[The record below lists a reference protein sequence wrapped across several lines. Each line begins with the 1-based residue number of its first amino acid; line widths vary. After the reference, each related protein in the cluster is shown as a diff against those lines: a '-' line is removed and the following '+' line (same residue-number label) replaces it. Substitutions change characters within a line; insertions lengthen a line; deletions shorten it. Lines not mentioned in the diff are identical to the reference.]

1 MNGSRL
7 RNTSFLLGFL
17 SACAVCAIGIVSTA
31 SRLNLDTTA
40 FEKGD
45 ALLSVW
51 NIPIESESH
60 RLFLFRLIETS
71 KVEPLMVERIRERK
85 VYRVTFDGESQQI
98 VPVLVRD
105 TLSLSLSVPT
115 VKRFG
120 GLYLLGVVMLCGVF
134 LFATWF
140 VEKKSPFDDR
150 SLPFSLASM
159 LIAVMIATAQAR
171 FDTHF
176 FSVANALHIGFLFAY
191 TLAPAFF
198 FRWSLTFPKPRLHSS
213 TIEAMLFYGVMLCA
227 TVLSFYA
234 VVQFREAVS
243 EKAYLFF
250 QKYQTALNFCRVFFA
265 LLIIGALFN
274 LSRAYTHLQA
284 EGDLRRLRWT
294 LVGTG
299 IGALP
304 FVLFSIFPLVL
315 FDASPIPDE
324 LTVALSLLAPPMLAI
339 AVTRYRLLDVDAL
352 FVQSFTFLATLL
364 LIGAL
369 YGASVFLLSQL
380 FASAESY
387 SPYLISAFAAI
398 FVLICFEP
406 IKARVQAFANQ
417 RIFKAQ
423 FNAERAEAQL
433 SAEIQTAT
441 SEDDLAEILAHHLD
455 ALLGVSSVAMTY
467 FTRDGNRLKLH
478 AQRNFILKEPR
489 GILFSPPVSEPQLL
503 ARRAQLEDGIA
514 YCPADESRFERWR
527 IALAV
532 PIASERALLGYILLG
547 EKTSQL
553 AFNAEEIRLLQSIAS
568 QTAITLAR
576 LRLQR
581 DLALKSEEAQRLRE
595 LSELK
600 SYFVSSVSHDLRTP
614 LTSIKLFAEMLS
626 DKLDDATA
634 KKYLA
639 MIQGESERL
648 SKMVANIL
656 SFAKSEKGI
665 EAHRFETLN
674 LSTLAHEAV
683 QALAYQIELGC
694 FDVKTHFEAEPLLI
708 DGDKP
713 SLLQAIENLLTNA
726 MKYSGDSKRI
736 EVRTFKEERM
746 AVVCVKD
753 YGIGISE
760 ADQARLFEPFFR
772 SPDERSKQIGGAGLG
787 LALVKNTMNAHH
799 GKVLV
804 KSLVGEGSEFELH
817 FPLKVS

>member
-1 MNGSRL
+1 MNDSRL
-7 RNTSFLLGFL
+7 RNALFLLSFLT
-17 SACAVCAIGIVSTA
+17 ACAVCAVGIVFTGL
-31 SRLNLDTTA
+31 RLHLEPKS

-60 RLFLFRLIETS
+60 RFFLFRLIETS
-71 KVEPLMVERIRERK
+71 AVEPLVVERIRERK
-85 VYRVTFDGESQQI
+85 VYHITFDGDSQHVI
-98 VPVLVRD
+98 PILVRD

-120 GLYLLGVVMLCGVF
+120 GLYLLGVVMLCAVF
-134 LFATWF
+134 LFAAWF
-140 VEKKSPFDDR
+140 VEQKSPFDDR
-150 SLPFSLASM
+150 SLPFSLTSM

-171 FDTHF
+171 LDTHL
-176 FSVANALHIGFLFAY
+176 FSVASALHIGFLFAY

-198 FRWSLTFPKPRLHSS
+198 FRWSLTFPKSRTRSS
-213 TIEAMLFYGVMLCA
+213 HRIMFYVLILCA
-227 TVLSFYA
+227 VVLSLYA
-234 VVQFREAVS
+234 AVQFREAVV
-243 EKAYLFF
+243 EKTYLFF
-250 QKYQTALNFCRVFFA
+250 QQYQTALNLCRVFFA
-265 LLIIGALFN
+265 LLMIGALFN

-299 IGALP
+299 VGALP
-304 FVLFSIFPLVL
+304 FVLFSIFPLVM
-315 FDASPIPDE
+315 FDVAPIPDE
-324 LTVALSLLAPPMLAI
+324 LTVSLSLLAPPMIAI
-339 AVTRYRLLDVDAL
+339 AITRYRLLDIDAL
-352 FVQSFTFLATLL
+352 FSQSFMFLTTLL
-364 LIGAL
+364 LMGAL

-406 IKARVQAFANQ
+406 IKTRVQAFANQ
-417 RIFKAQ
+417 HIFKAQ
-423 FNAERAEAQL
+423 FNAQHAEAQL
-433 SAEIQTAT
+433 TAQIQKAT
-441 SEDDLAEILAHHLD
+441 SEDDLAETLAHHLYI
-455 ALLGVSSVAMTY
+455 LLGVSSVAITY
-467 FTRDGNRLKLH
+467 FTRNSNRLKLY
-478 AQRNFILKEPR
+478 AERNFILKEPR
-489 GILFSPPVSEPQLL
+489 SILFSPPDLEPQLV
-503 ARRAQLEDGIA
+503 ARREQLEEGIA
-514 YCPADESRFERWR
+514 YCPADESRFERWQ

-532 PIASERALLGYILLG
+532 PIASERATQGYILLG
-547 EKTSQL
+547 EKQSQL
-553 AFNAEEIRLLQSIAS
+553 AFNAEEIHLLQSIAS

-614 LTSIKLFAEMLS
+614 LTAIKLFAEMLS
-626 DKLDDATA
+626 AKIDDATA

-665 EAHRFETLN
+665 ETHRFETLN
-674 LSTLAHEAV
+674 LSALAHEALE
-683 QALAYQIELGC
+683 ALAYQIELGC
-694 FDVKTHFEAEPLLI
+694 FDVQTHFQAEPLWI

-713 SLLQAIENLLTNA
+713 SLLQAIENLLSNA

-736 EVRTFKEERM
+736 EVRTFREGAS
-746 AVVCVKD
+746 AVLCVKD

-772 SPDERSKQIGGAGLG
+772 SSDERAKRLGGAGLG
-787 LALVKNTMNAHH
+787 LALVKNTMNAHQ
-799 GKVLV
+799 GNVLV
-804 KSLVGEGSEFELH
+804 KSLVGEGSEFQLH
-817 FPLKVS
+817 FPLKSS

>member
-1 MNGSRL
+1 MNASRL
-7 RNTSFLLGFL
+7 RNASFLLCFLTACIVCVIGF
-17 SACAVCAIGIVSTA
+17 VSTA
-31 SRLNLDTTA
+31 SRLNLDA
-40 FEKGD
+40 KSFEKGD

-60 RLFLFRLIETS
+60 RLFLFRLIETRA
-71 KVEPLMVERIRERK
+71 VEPLVIERIRERK
-85 VYRVTFDGESQQI
+85 VYRVTFDGETQQI

-120 GLYLLGVVMLCGVF
+120 GLYQLGVVMLCAVF
-134 LFATWF
+134 LFAAWF

-150 SLPFSLASM
+150 SLPFSLAAI
-159 LIAVMIATAQAR
+159 LIAMMIATAQAR
-171 FDTHF
+171 FELHLL
-176 FSVANALHIGFLFAY
+176 SVSSALHIAFLFAY

-227 TVLSFYA
+227 VLLSLYA
-234 VVQFREAVS
+234 VAQFREAIS
-243 EKAYLFF
+243 EKAYPFF
-250 QKYQTALNFCRVFFA
+250 QKYQTALNFCRAFFA
-265 LLIIGALFN
+265 LLVVGAVFN
-274 LSRAYTHLQA
+274 LARAYLHLQA

-299 IGALP
+299 IGSLP
-304 FVLFSIFPLVL
+304 FVMFSLFPLIA
-315 FDASPIPDE
+315 FDVTLVADE
-324 LTVALSLLAPPMLAI
+324 LTLALSLLAPPMLAI
-339 AVTRYRLLDVDAL
+339 AITRYRLLDVDVL
-352 FVQSFTFLATLL
+352 FVQSFTFLSTLL
-364 LIGAL
+364 LLGVL
-369 YGASVFLLSQL
+369 YGVALFLLSQL
-380 FASAESY
+380 FSETESY
-387 SPYLISAFAAI
+387 SPYLVAAFATVL
-398 FVLICFEP
+398 VLICFEP
-406 IKARVQAFANQ
+406 MKARVQAFANAH
-417 RIFKAQ
+417 IFKAQ
-423 FNAERAEAQL
+423 FNAQRAEAQL
-433 SAEIQTAT
+433 SAEIQAAT

-455 ALLGVSSVAMTY
+455 TLLGVSSVAITY

-489 GILFSPPVSEPQLL
+489 SILFSPPDLEPQLL
-503 ARRAQLEDGIA
+503 ARREQLEEGID
-514 YCPADESRFERWR
+514 YCPANDSRFERWR

-532 PIASERALLGYILLG
+532 PIASERAILGYILLG
-547 EKTSQL
+547 EKHSQL
-553 AFNAEEIRLLQSIAS
+553 VFNAEEIRLLQSIAS
-568 QTAITLAR
+568 TTATTLAR

-581 DLALKSEEAQRLRE
+581 DLALKSAEAQRLRE

-626 DKLDDATA
+626 AQIDDATA
-634 KKYLA
+634 KKYLT

-665 EAHRFETLN
+665 ETHRFETLN
-674 LSTLAHEAV
+674 LSTLAAEAV
-683 QALAYQIELGC
+683 HALAYQIELGC
-694 FDVKTHFEAEPLLI
+694 FDVKPNFESELWI

-713 SLLQAIENLLTNA
+713 SLLQAIENLLSNA
-726 MKYSGDSKRI
+726 IKYSGDSKQI
-736 EVRTFKEERM
+736 EVRTFRDGKN
-746 AVVCVKD
+746 AILCVKD

-787 LALVKNTMNAHH
+787 LALVKNTMNTHR

-804 KSLVGEGSEFELH
+804 KSRVGEGSEFELH

>member
-1 MNGSRL
+1 MSASRL
-7 RNTSFLLGFL
+7 RNTLFLLGFL
-17 SACAVCAIGIVSTA
+17 SACAVCAIGIISTA
-31 SRLNLDTTA
+31 SRLNLDTAA

-120 GLYLLGVVMLCGVF
+120 GLYLLGVVVVCAVF

-140 VEKKSPFDDR
+140 VEEKSPFDDR

-176 FSVANALHIGFLFAY
+176 FSVANTLHIGFLFAY

-198 FRWSLTFPKPRLHSS
+198 FRWSLNFPKAHTRSS
-213 TIEAMLFYGVMLCA
+213 HRIIFYALLLCA
-227 TVLSFYA
+227 VVLSLYAAIQFHEA
-234 VVQFREAVS
+234 VV
-243 EKAYLFF
+243 EKTYSFF
-250 QKYQTALNFCRVFFA
+250 QKYQTALNLCRVFFA
-265 LLIIGALFN
+265 LLVAGALFN
-274 LSRAYTHLQA
+274 LSRAYIHLQA

-299 IGALP
+299 VGGLP
-304 FVLFSIFPLVL
+304 FVMLSLFPLVV
-315 FDASPIPDE
+315 FDVTLVPDE
-324 LTVALSLLAPPMLAI
+324 LTVALSLLSPAMLAI
-339 AVTRYRLLDVDAL
+339 AITRYRLLDVDML
-352 FVQSFTFLATLL
+352 FVQSFTFLSTLL
-364 LIGAL
+364 LLSML
-369 YGASVFLLSQL
+369 YGVALFLLSKL
-380 FASAESY
+380 FAETESY
-387 SPYLISAFAAI
+387 SPYLVAAFATVL
-398 FVLICFEP
+398 VLICFEP

-417 RIFKAQ
+417 HIFKAQ
-423 FNAERAEAQL
+423 FNAERAETQL
-433 SAEIQTAT
+433 TAAIQKAT
-441 SEDDLAEILAHHLD
+441 SEDDLAETLAHHLY
-455 ALLGVSSVAMTY
+455 ALLGVSSVAVTY

-489 GILFSPPVSEPQLL
+489 SILFSAPLSEPQLL
-503 ARRAQLEDGIA
+503 ARHEQLEDGIA
-514 YCPADESRFERWR
+514 YCPANDSRFERWQ

-532 PIASERALLGYILLG
+532 PIVSERAILGYILLG
-547 EKTSQL
+547 EKHSQL
-553 AFNAEEIRLLQSIAS
+553 VFNAEEIRLLKSIAS
-568 QTAITLAR
+568 TTATTLAR

-665 EAHRFETLN
+665 ETHHFETLN
-674 LSTLAHEAV
+674 LSALAAEAV

-694 FDVKTHFEAEPLLI
+694 FEVKTNFEPTLLI
-708 DGDKP
+708 EGDKP
-713 SLLQAIENLLTNA
+713 LLLQAIENLLSNA
-726 MKYSGDSKRI
+726 MKYSGNSKQI
-736 EVRTFKEERM
+736 DVRTFRSERD
-746 AVVCVKD
+746 AVLCVKD

-787 LALVKNTMNAHH
+787 LALVKNTMNTHR

-817 FPLKVS
+817 FPLKSS

>member
-1 MNGSRL
+1 MSASRL
-7 RNTSFLLGFL
+7 RNTLFLLGFL
-17 SACAVCAIGIVSTA
+17 SACAVCAIGIISTA
-31 SRLNLDTTA
+31 SRLNLDTAA

-120 GLYLLGVVMLCGVF
+120 GLYLLGVVVVCAVF

-140 VEKKSPFDDR
+140 VEEKSPFDDR

-176 FSVANALHIGFLFAY
+176 FSVANTLHIGFLFAY

-198 FRWSLTFPKPRLHSS
+198 FRWSLNFPKAHTRSS
-213 TIEAMLFYGVMLCA
+213 HRIIFYALLLCA
-227 TVLSFYA
+227 VVLSLYAAIQFHEA
-234 VVQFREAVS
+234 VV
-243 EKAYLFF
+243 EKTYSFF
-250 QKYQTALNFCRVFFA
+250 QKYQTALNLCRVFFA
-265 LLIIGALFN
+265 LLMIGALFN
-274 LSRAYTHLQA
+274 LSRAYIHLQA

-299 IGALP
+299 VGGLP
-304 FVLFSIFPLVL
+304 FVMLSLFPLVV
-315 FDASPIPDE
+315 FDVTLVPDE
-324 LTVALSLLAPPMLAI
+324 LTVALSLLSPAMLAI
-339 AVTRYRLLDVDAL
+339 AITRYRLLDVDML
-352 FVQSFTFLATLL
+352 FVQSFTFLSTLL
-364 LIGAL
+364 LLSML
-369 YGASVFLLSQL
+369 YGVALFLLSKL
-380 FASAESY
+380 FAETESY
-387 SPYLISAFAAI
+387 SPYLVAAFATVL
-398 FVLICFEP
+398 VLICFEP

-417 RIFKAQ
+417 HIFKAQ
-423 FNAERAEAQL
+423 FNAERAETQL
-433 SAEIQTAT
+433 TAAIQKAT
-441 SEDDLAEILAHHLD
+441 SEDDLAETLAHHLY
-455 ALLGVSSVAMTY
+455 ALLGVSSVAVTY

-489 GILFSPPVSEPQLL
+489 SILFSAPLSEPQLL
-503 ARRAQLEDGIA
+503 ARHEQLEDGIA
-514 YCPADESRFERWR
+514 YCPANDSRFERWQ

-532 PIASERALLGYILLG
+532 PIVSERAILGYILLG
-547 EKTSQL
+547 EKHSQL
-553 AFNAEEIRLLQSIAS
+553 VFNAEEIRLLKSIAS
-568 QTAITLAR
+568 TTATTLAR

-665 EAHRFETLN
+665 ETHHFETLN
-674 LSTLAHEAV
+674 LSALAAEAV

-694 FDVKTHFEAEPLLI
+694 FEVKTNFEPTLLI
-708 DGDKP
+708 EGDKP
-713 SLLQAIENLLTNA
+713 LLLQAIENLLSNA
-726 MKYSGDSKRI
+726 MKYSGNSKQI
-736 EVRTFKEERM
+736 DVRTFRSERD
-746 AVVCVKD
+746 AVLCVKD

-787 LALVKNTMNAHH
+787 LALVKNTMNTHR

-817 FPLKVS
+817 FPLKSS

>member
-1 MNGSRL
+1 L
-7 RNTSFLLGFL
+7 RNTLFLLGFL
-17 SACAVCAIGIVSTA
+17 SACAVCAIGIISTA
-31 SRLNLDTTA
+31 SRLNLDTAA

-120 GLYLLGVVMLCGVF
+120 GLYLLGVVVVCAVF
-134 LFATWF
+134 LFAAWF
-140 VEKKSPFDDR
+140 VEEKSPFDDR

-176 FSVANALHIGFLFAY
+176 FSVANTLHIGFLFAY

-198 FRWSLTFPKPRLHSS
+198 FRWSLNFPKAHTRSS
-213 TIEAMLFYGVMLCA
+213 HRIIFYALLLCA
-227 TVLSFYA
+227 VVLSLYA
-234 VVQFREAVS
+234 VVQFREAVV
-243 EKAYLFF
+243 EKTYSFF
-250 QKYQTALNFCRVFFA
+250 QKYQTALNLCRVFFA
-265 LLIIGALFN
+265 LLMIGALFN
-274 LSRAYTHLQA
+274 LSRAYIHLQA

-299 IGALP
+299 VGGLP
-304 FVLFSIFPLVL
+304 FVMLSLFPLVV
-315 FDASPIPDE
+315 FDVTLVPDE
-324 LTVALSLLAPPMLAI
+324 LTVALSLLSPAMLAI
-339 AVTRYRLLDVDAL
+339 AITRYRLLDVDML
-352 FVQSFTFLATLL
+352 FVQSFTFLSTLL
-364 LIGAL
+364 LLSML
-369 YGASVFLLSQL
+369 YGVALFLLSKL
-380 FASAESY
+380 FAETESY
-387 SPYLISAFAAI
+387 SPYLVAAFATVL
-398 FVLICFEP
+398 VLICFEP

-417 RIFKAQ
+417 HIFKAQ
-423 FNAERAEAQL
+423 FNAERAETQL
-433 SAEIQTAT
+433 TAAIQKAT
-441 SEDDLAEILAHHLD
+441 SEDDLAETLAHHLY
-455 ALLGVSSVAMTY
+455 ALLGVSSVAVTY

-489 GILFSPPVSEPQLL
+489 SILFSASLSEPQLL
-503 ARRAQLEDGIA
+503 ARHEQLEDGIA
-514 YCPADESRFERWR
+514 YCPANDSRFERWQ

-532 PIASERALLGYILLG
+532 PIVSERAILGYILLG
-547 EKTSQL
+547 EKHSQL
-553 AFNAEEIRLLQSIAS
+553 VFNAEEIRLLKSIAS
-568 QTAITLAR
+568 TTATTLAR

-665 EAHRFETLN
+665 ETHHFETLN
-674 LSTLAHEAV
+674 LSALAAEAV

-694 FDVKTHFEAEPLLI
+694 FEVKTNFEPTLLI
-708 DGDKP
+708 EGDKP
-713 SLLQAIENLLTNA
+713 LLLQAIENLLSNA
-726 MKYSGDSKRI
+726 MKYSGNSKQI
-736 EVRTFKEERM
+736 DVRTFRSERD
-746 AVVCVKD
+746 AVLCVKD

-787 LALVKNTMNAHH
+787 LALVKNTMNTHR

-817 FPLKVS
+817 FPLKSS

>member
-1 MNGSRL
+1 MSASRL
-7 RNTSFLLGFL
+7 RNTLFLLGFL
-17 SACAVCAIGIVSTA
+17 SACAVCAIGIISTA
-31 SRLNLDTTA
+31 SRLNLDTAA

-60 RLFLFRLIETS
+60 RLFLFRLIETN

-85 VYRVTFDGESQQI
+85 VYRVTFDGESQQVI
-98 VPVLVRD
+98 PVVVRD

-120 GLYLLGVVMLCGVF
+120 GLYLFGVVMMCAVF

-140 VEKKSPFDDR
+140 VEEKSPFDDR

-176 FSVANALHIGFLFAY
+176 FSVANTLHIGFLFAY

-198 FRWSLTFPKPRLHSS
+198 FRWSLNFPKAHTRSS
-213 TIEAMLFYGVMLCA
+213 HRIIFYALLLCA
-227 TVLSFYA
+227 VVLSLYAAIQFHEA
-234 VVQFREAVS
+234 VV
-243 EKAYLFF
+243 EKTYSFF
-250 QKYQTALNFCRVFFA
+250 QKYQTALNLCRVFFA
-265 LLIIGALFN
+265 LLVAGALFN
-274 LSRAYTHLQA
+274 LSRAYIHLQA

-299 IGALP
+299 VGGLP
-304 FVLFSIFPLVL
+304 FVMLSLFPLVV
-315 FDASPIPDE
+315 FDVTLVPDE
-324 LTVALSLLAPPMLAI
+324 LTVALSLLSPAMLAI
-339 AVTRYRLLDVDAL
+339 AITRYRLLDVDML
-352 FVQSFTFLATLL
+352 FVQSFTFLSTLL
-364 LIGAL
+364 LLSML
-369 YGASVFLLSQL
+369 YGVALFLLSKL
-380 FASAESY
+380 FAETESY
-387 SPYLISAFAAI
+387 SPYLVAAFATVL
-398 FVLICFEP
+398 VLICFEP

-417 RIFKAQ
+417 HIFKAQ
-423 FNAERAEAQL
+423 FNAERAETQL
-433 SAEIQTAT
+433 TAAIQKAT
-441 SEDDLAEILAHHLD
+441 SEDDLAETLAHHLY
-455 ALLGVSSVAMTY
+455 ALLGVSSVAVTY

-489 GILFSPPVSEPQLL
+489 SILFSASLSEPQLL
-503 ARRAQLEDGIA
+503 ARQEQLEDGIA
-514 YCPADESRFERWR
+514 YCPANDSRFERWQ

-532 PIASERALLGYILLG
+532 PIVSERAILGYILLG
-547 EKTSQL
+547 EKHSQL

-568 QTAITLAR
+568 KTATILAR

-665 EAHRFETLN
+665 ETHHFETLN
-674 LSTLAHEAV
+674 LSALAAEAV

-694 FDVKTHFEAEPLLI
+694 FEVKTNFEPTLLI
-708 DGDKP
+708 EGDKP
-713 SLLQAIENLLTNA
+713 LLLQAIENLLSNA
-726 MKYSGDSKRI
+726 MKYSGNSKQI
-736 EVRTFKEERM
+736 DVRTFRSERD
-746 AVVCVKD
+746 AVLCVKD

-787 LALVKNTMNAHH
+787 LALVKNTMNTHR

-817 FPLKVS
+817 FPLKSS

>member
-1 MNGSRL
+1 MSASRL
-7 RNTSFLLGFL
+7 RNASFLLPFL
-17 SACAVCAIGIVSTA
+17 TACAVCVIGMVSTG
-31 SRLNLDTTA
+31 SRLNLEPKS

-85 VYRVTFDGESQQI
+85 VYRVTFDGDSQQI

-120 GLYLLGVVMLCGVF
+120 GLYLLGVVMLCAVF
-134 LFATWF
+134 LFAASF
-140 VEKKSPFDDR
+140 VEQKSPSDDR

-171 FDTHF
+171 FDSHF
-176 FSVANALHIGFLFAY
+176 TSVAGALHVAFILAY
-191 TLAPAFF
+191 TLAPTFF
-198 FRWSLTFPKPRLHSS
+198 FRWSLNFPKAYTRSS
-213 TIEAMLFYGVMLCA
+213 HRIIFYSLMLCA
-227 TVLSFYA
+227 VVLSFYA
-234 VVQFREAVS
+234 AVQFREAVV
-243 EKAYLFF
+243 EKTYPFF
-250 QKYQTALNFCRVFFA
+250 QKYQVALNFCRAFFA
-265 LLIIGALFN
+265 LLMIGALFN
-274 LSRAYTHLQA
+274 LSRAYTHSQA

-299 IGALP
+299 VGALP
-304 FVLFSIFPLVL
+304 FVLFSILPLVV
-315 FDASPIPDE
+315 FDASLIPDE

-339 AVTRYRLLDVDAL
+339 AITRYRLLDVDAL
-352 FVQSFTFLATLL
+352 FSQSFTFLATLL
-364 LIGAL
+364 LMGAF

-380 FASAESY
+380 FASAEAY
-387 SPYLISAFAAI
+387 SPYLISAFAAM

-406 IKARVQAFANQ
+406 IKARVQAFANAH
-417 RIFKAQ
+417 IFKAQ
-423 FNAERAEAQL
+423 FNAERAETQL
-433 SAEIQTAT
+433 TAEIQTAT

-455 ALLGVSSVAMTY
+455 ALLGASSVAIT
-467 FTRDGNRLKLH
+467 FVTRDGHRLKLH

-503 ARRAQLEDGIA
+503 ARREQLEDGIA
-514 YCPADESRFERWR
+514 YCPANESRFERWQ

-532 PIASERALLGYILLG
+532 PIASERAILGYILLG
-547 EKTSQL
+547 EKQTQL

-568 QTAITLAR
+568 QTAIILAR
-576 LRLQR
+576 VRLQR

-626 DKLDDATA
+626 AQIDDATA
-634 KKYLA
+634 KKYLT

-674 LSTLAHEAV
+674 LSTLAAEAV
-683 QALAYQIELGC
+683 HALAYQVELGG
-694 FDVKTHFEAEPLLI
+694 FEVQTIFEPNLLI
-708 DGDKP
+708 DGDK
-713 SLLQAIENLLTNA
+713 SLLLQAIENLLSNA
-726 MKYSGDSKRI
+726 MKYSGNSKQI
-736 EVRTFKEERM
+736 DVRTFRDGRD
-746 AVVCVKD
+746 AVLCVKD

-772 SPDERSKQIGGAGLG
+772 SPDEHSKQIGGAGLG
-787 LALVKNTMNAHH
+787 LALVKNTMNTHR

-804 KSLVGEGSEFELH
+804 KSRVGEGSEFELH
-817 FPLKVS
+817 FPLKSP

>member
-1 MNGSRL
+1 MSASRL
-7 RNTSFLLGFL
+7 RNTLFLLGFL
-17 SACAVCAIGIVSTA
+17 SACAVCAIGIISTA
-31 SRLNLDTTA
+31 SRLNLDTAA

-120 GLYLLGVVMLCGVF
+120 GLYLFGVVMMCAVF
-134 LFATWF
+134 LFAAWF
-140 VEKKSPFDDR
+140 VEQKSPFNDR
-150 SLPFSLASM
+150 SLPFSLAAM
-159 LIAVMIATAQAR
+159 VVAVMIATAQAR

-176 FSVANALHIGFLFAY
+176 FSVANTLHIGFLFAY

-198 FRWSLTFPKPRLHSS
+198 FRWSLNFPKAHTRSS
-213 TIEAMLFYGVMLCA
+213 HRIIFYALLLCA
-227 TVLSFYA
+227 VVLSLYAAIQFHEA
-234 VVQFREAVS
+234 VV
-243 EKAYLFF
+243 EKTYSFF
-250 QKYQTALNFCRVFFA
+250 QKYQTALNLCRVFFA
-265 LLIIGALFN
+265 LLVAGALFN
-274 LSRAYTHLQA
+274 LSRAYIHLQA

-299 IGALP
+299 IGGLP
-304 FVLFSIFPLVL
+304 FVMLSLFPLVV
-315 FDASPIPDE
+315 FDVTLVPDE
-324 LTVALSLLAPPMLAI
+324 LTVALSLLSPAMLAI
-339 AVTRYRLLDVDAL
+339 AITRYRLLDVDML
-352 FVQSFTFLATLL
+352 FVQSFTFLSTLL
-364 LIGAL
+364 LLSML
-369 YGASVFLLSQL
+369 YGVALFLLSKL
-380 FASAESY
+380 FAETESY
-387 SPYLISAFAAI
+387 SPYLVAAFATVL
-398 FVLICFEP
+398 VLICFEP

-417 RIFKAQ
+417 HIFKAQ
-423 FNAERAEAQL
+423 FNAERAETQL
-433 SAEIQTAT
+433 TAAIQKAT
-441 SEDDLAEILAHHLD
+441 SEDDLAETLAHHLY
-455 ALLGVSSVAMTY
+455 ALLGVSSVAVTY

-489 GILFSPPVSEPQLL
+489 SILFSAPLSEPQLL
-503 ARRAQLEDGIA
+503 ARHEQLEDGIA
-514 YCPADESRFERWR
+514 YCPANDSRFERWQ

-532 PIASERALLGYILLG
+532 PIVSERAILGYILLG
-547 EKTSQL
+547 EKHSQL
-553 AFNAEEIRLLQSIAS
+553 VFNAEEIRLLKSIAS
-568 QTAITLAR
+568 TTATTLAR

-665 EAHRFETLN
+665 ETHHFETLN
-674 LSTLAHEAV
+674 LSALAAEAV

-694 FDVKTHFEAEPLLI
+694 FEVKTNFEPTLLI
-708 DGDKP
+708 EGDKP
-713 SLLQAIENLLTNA
+713 LLLQAIENLLSNA
-726 MKYSGDSKRI
+726 MKYSGNSKQI
-736 EVRTFKEERM
+736 DVRTFRSERD
-746 AVVCVKD
+746 AVLCVKD

-772 SPDERSKQIGGAGLG
+772 SPNERSKQIGGAGLG
-787 LALVKNTMNAHH
+787 LALVKNTMNTHR

-817 FPLKVS
+817 FPLKSS

>member
-1 MNGSRL
+1 MSASRL
-7 RNTSFLLGFL
+7 RNTLFLLGFL
-17 SACAVCAIGIVSTA
+17 SACAVCAIGIISTA
-31 SRLNLDTTA
+31 SRLNLDTAA

-120 GLYLLGVVMLCGVF
+120 GLYLLGVVVVCAVF

-140 VEKKSPFDDR
+140 VEEKSPFNDR
-150 SLPFSLASM
+150 SLPFSLAAM
-159 LIAVMIATAQAR
+159 VVAVMIATAQAR

-176 FSVANALHIGFLFAY
+176 FSVANTLHIGFLFAY

-198 FRWSLTFPKPRLHSS
+198 FRWSLNFPKAHTRSS
-213 TIEAMLFYGVMLCA
+213 HRIIFYALLLCA
-227 TVLSFYA
+227 VVLSLYAAIQFHEA
-234 VVQFREAVS
+234 VV
-243 EKAYLFF
+243 EKTYSFF

-265 LLIIGALFN
+265 LLVAGALFN
-274 LSRAYTHLQA
+274 LSRAYIHLQA

-299 IGALP
+299 VGGLP
-304 FVLFSIFPLVL
+304 FVMLSLFPLVV
-315 FDASPIPDE
+315 FDVTLVPDE
-324 LTVALSLLAPPMLAI
+324 LTVALSLLSPAMLAI
-339 AVTRYRLLDVDAL
+339 AITRYRLLDVDML
-352 FVQSFTFLATLL
+352 FVQSFTFLSTLL
-364 LIGAL
+364 LLSML
-369 YGASVFLLSQL
+369 YGVALFLLSKL
-380 FASAESY
+380 FAETESY
-387 SPYLISAFAAI
+387 SPYLVAAFATVL
-398 FVLICFEP
+398 VLICFEP

-417 RIFKAQ
+417 HIFKAQ
-423 FNAERAEAQL
+423 FNAERAETQL
-433 SAEIQTAT
+433 TAAIQKAT
-441 SEDDLAEILAHHLD
+441 SEDDLAETLAHHLY
-455 ALLGVSSVAMTY
+455 ALLGVSSVAVTY

-489 GILFSPPVSEPQLL
+489 SILFSAPLSEPQLL
-503 ARRAQLEDGIA
+503 ARHEQLEDGIA
-514 YCPADESRFERWR
+514 YCPANDSRFERWQ

-532 PIASERALLGYILLG
+532 PIVSERAILGYILLG
-547 EKTSQL
+547 EKHSQL
-553 AFNAEEIRLLQSIAS
+553 VFNAEEIRLLKSIAS
-568 QTAITLAR
+568 TTATTLAR

-665 EAHRFETLN
+665 ETHHFETLN
-674 LSTLAHEAV
+674 LSALAAEAV

-694 FDVKTHFEAEPLLI
+694 FEVKTNFEPTLLI
-708 DGDKP
+708 EGDKP
-713 SLLQAIENLLTNA
+713 LLLQAIENLLSNA
-726 MKYSGDSKRI
+726 MKYSGNSKQI
-736 EVRTFKEERM
+736 DVRTFRSERD
-746 AVVCVKD
+746 AVLCVKD

-787 LALVKNTMNAHH
+787 LALVKNTMNTHR

-817 FPLKVS
+817 FPLKSS

>member
-1 MNGSRL
+1 MSASRL
-7 RNTSFLLGFL
+7 RNTLFLLGFL
-17 SACAVCAIGIVSTA
+17 SACAVCAIGIISTA
-31 SRLNLDTTA
+31 SRLNLDTAA

-120 GLYLLGVVMLCGVF
+120 GLYLLGVVVVCAVF

-140 VEKKSPFDDR
+140 VEEKSPFNDR
-150 SLPFSLASM
+150 SLPFSLAAM
-159 LIAVMIATAQAR
+159 VVAVMIATAQAR

-176 FSVANALHIGFLFAY
+176 FSVANTLHIGFLFAY

-198 FRWSLTFPKPRLHSS
+198 FRWSLNFPKAHTRSS
-213 TIEAMLFYGVMLCA
+213 HRIIFYALLLCA
-227 TVLSFYA
+227 VVLSLYAAIQFHEA
-234 VVQFREAVS
+234 VV
-243 EKAYLFF
+243 EKTYSFF
-250 QKYQTALNFCRVFFA
+250 QKYQTALNLCRVFFA
-265 LLIIGALFN
+265 LLVAGALFN
-274 LSRAYTHLQA
+274 LSRAYIHLQA

-299 IGALP
+299 VGGLP
-304 FVLFSIFPLVL
+304 FVMLSLFPLVV
-315 FDASPIPDE
+315 FDVTLVPDE
-324 LTVALSLLAPPMLAI
+324 LTVALSLLSPAMLAI
-339 AVTRYRLLDVDAL
+339 AITRYRLLDVDML
-352 FVQSFTFLATLL
+352 FVQSFTFLSTLL
-364 LIGAL
+364 LLSML
-369 YGASVFLLSQL
+369 YGVALFLLSKL
-380 FASAESY
+380 FAETESY
-387 SPYLISAFAAI
+387 SPYLVAAFATVL
-398 FVLICFEP
+398 VLICFEP

-417 RIFKAQ
+417 HIFKAQ
-423 FNAERAEAQL
+423 FNAERAETQL
-433 SAEIQTAT
+433 TAAIQKAT
-441 SEDDLAEILAHHLD
+441 SEDDLAETLAHHLY
-455 ALLGVSSVAMTY
+455 ALLGVSSVAVTY

-489 GILFSPPVSEPQLL
+489 SILFSAPLSEPQLL
-503 ARRAQLEDGIA
+503 ARHEQLEDGIA
-514 YCPADESRFERWR
+514 YCPANDSRFERWQ

-532 PIASERALLGYILLG
+532 PIVSERAILGYILLG
-547 EKTSQL
+547 EKHSQL
-553 AFNAEEIRLLQSIAS
+553 VFNAEEIRLLKSIAS
-568 QTAITLAR
+568 TTATTLAR

-665 EAHRFETLN
+665 ETHHFETLN
-674 LSTLAHEAV
+674 LSALAAEAV

-694 FDVKTHFEAEPLLI
+694 FEVKTNFEPTLLI
-708 DGDKP
+708 EGDKP
-713 SLLQAIENLLTNA
+713 LLLQAIENLLSNA
-726 MKYSGDSKRI
+726 MKYSGNSKQI
-736 EVRTFKEERM
+736 DVRTFRSERD
-746 AVVCVKD
+746 AVLCVKD

-772 SPDERSKQIGGAGLG
+772 SPNERSKQIGGAGLG
-787 LALVKNTMNAHH
+787 LALVKNTMNTHR

-817 FPLKVS
+817 FPLKSS

>member
-1 MNGSRL
+1 MNGSPL
-7 RNTSFLLGFL
+7 RNASFLLGFL
-17 SACAVCAIGIVSTA
+17 LACAVCAVGIVSTA
-31 SRLNLDTTA
+31 SRLNLDA
-40 FEKGD
+40 KSFEKGD

-51 NIPIESESH
+51 NIPTESESH

-85 VYRVTFDGESQQI
+85 VYRVTFDGESQQVI
-98 VPVLVRD
+98 PVVVRD

-120 GLYLLGVVMLCGVF
+120 GLYLFGVVMMCAVF

-140 VEKKSPFDDR
+140 VEEKSPFDDR

-176 FSVANALHIGFLFAY
+176 FSVFNALHIAFLFAY
-191 TLAPAFF
+191 TFAPAFF
-198 FRWSLTFPKPRLHSS
+198 FRWSLTFPKAHTRSS
-213 TIEAMLFYGVMLCA
+213 HHIIFYALLLCA
-227 TVLSFYA
+227 VVLSLYAAIQFHEA
-234 VVQFREAVS
+234 VV
-243 EKAYLFF
+243 EKTYSFF
-250 QKYQTALNFCRVFFA
+250 QKYQTALNLCRVFFA
-265 LLIIGALFN
+265 LWMIGALFN
-274 LSRAYTHLQA
+274 LSRAYIHLQA

-299 IGALP
+299 VGALP
-304 FVLFSIFPLVL
+304 FVLFSLFPLVL
-315 FDASPIPDE
+315 FDVTLVPDE
-324 LTVALSLLAPPMLAI
+324 LALALSLLSPAMLAI
-339 AVTRYRLLDVDAL
+339 AITRYRLLDVDML
-352 FVQSFTFLATLL
+352 FVQSFTFLSTLL
-364 LIGAL
+364 LLSML
-369 YGASVFLLSQL
+369 YGVALFLLSKL
-380 FASAESY
+380 FAETESY
-387 SPYLISAFAAI
+387 SPYLVAAFATVL
-398 FVLICFEP
+398 VLICFEP

-417 RIFKAQ
+417 HIFKAQ
-423 FNAERAEAQL
+423 FNAERAETQL
-433 SAEIQTAT
+433 TAAIQKAT
-441 SEDDLAEILAHHLD
+441 SEDDLAETLAHHLY
-455 ALLGVSSVAMTY
+455 ALLGVSSVAVTY

-489 GILFSPPVSEPQLL
+489 SILFSAPLSEPQLL
-503 ARRAQLEDGIA
+503 ARHEQLEDGIA
-514 YCPADESRFERWR
+514 YCPANDSRFERWQ

-532 PIASERALLGYILLG
+532 PIVSERAILGYILLG
-547 EKTSQL
+547 EKHSQL
-553 AFNAEEIRLLQSIAS
+553 VFNAEEIRLLKSIAS
-568 QTAITLAR
+568 TTATTLAR

-665 EAHRFETLN
+665 ETHHFETLN
-674 LSTLAHEAV
+674 LSALAHEAL

-694 FDVKTHFEAEPLLI
+694 FEVKTNFEPTLLI
-708 DGDKP
+708 EGDKP
-713 SLLQAIENLLTNA
+713 LLLQAIENLLSNA
-726 MKYSGDSKRI
+726 MKYSGNSKQI
-736 EVRTFKEERM
+736 DVRTFRSERD
-746 AVVCVKD
+746 AVLCVKD

-787 LALVKNTMNAHH
+787 LALVKNTMNTHR

-817 FPLKVS
+817 FPLKSS

>member
-1 MNGSRL
+1 M
-7 RNTSFLLGFL
+7 
-17 SACAVCAIGIVSTA
+17 CA
-31 SRLNLDTTA
+31 
-40 FEKGD
+40 
-45 ALLSVW
+45 
-51 NIPIESESH
+51 
-60 RLFLFRLIETS
+60 
-71 KVEPLMVERIRERK
+71 
-85 VYRVTFDGESQQI
+85 
-98 VPVLVRD
+98 
-105 TLSLSLSVPT
+105 
-115 VKRFG
+115 
-120 GLYLLGVVMLCGVF
+120 VF
-134 LFATWF
+134 LFAAWF

-150 SLPFSLASM
+150 SLPFSLAAM
-159 LIAVMIATAQAR
+159 LIAVMLATAQAR
-171 FDTHF
+171 FEPHLL
-176 FSVANALHIGFLFAY
+176 SVSSALHIAFLFAY

-198 FRWSLTFPKPRLHSS
+198 FRWSLTFPKSNTRSS
-213 TIEAMLFYGVMLCA
+213 YHIIFYALILCA
-227 TVLSFYA
+227 VVLSLYAAIQFHEA
-234 VVQFREAVS
+234 VV
-243 EKAYLFF
+243 EKTYSFF
-250 QKYQTALNFCRVFFA
+250 QKYQTALNLCRVFFA
-265 LLIIGALFN
+265 LLMIGALFN
-274 LSRAYTHLQA
+274 LSRAYIHLQA

-299 IGALP
+299 VGALP
-304 FVLFSIFPLVL
+304 FVLFSLFPLVL
-315 FDASPIPDE
+315 FDVTLVPDE
-324 LTVALSLLAPPMLAI
+324 IALALALLSPVMLAI
-339 AVTRYRLLDVDAL
+339 AITRYRLLDVDAL

-364 LIGAL
+364 LLGVL
-369 YGASVFLLSQL
+369 YGAALFLLSQL

-387 SPYLISAFAAI
+387 SPYLISAFVAI

-406 IKARVQAFANQ
+406 IKARVQAFANTH
-417 RIFKAQ
+417 IFKAQ

-433 SAEIQTAT
+433 SAEIQAST
-441 SEDDLAEILAHHLD
+441 SEDELADMLAHHLD
-455 ALLGVSSVAMTY
+455 ALLGVSSVAITF

-489 GILFSPPVSEPQLL
+489 SILFSPPLSEPQLV
-503 ARRAQLEDGIA
+503 ARREQLEDGID
-514 YCPADESRFERWR
+514 YYPDNDSRFERWQ

-532 PIASERALLGYILLG
+532 PIVSERAILGYILLG
-547 EKTSQL
+547 EKHSQL

-568 QTAITLAR
+568 KTATTLAR

-626 DKLDDATA
+626 AKINDATA

-674 LSTLAHEAV
+674 LSTLAAEAV
-683 QALAYQIELGC
+683 QALAYQVELGC
-694 FDVKTHFEAEPLLI
+694 FEVKTNFEPTLLI
-708 DGDKP
+708 EGDKP
-713 SLLQAIENLLTNA
+713 LLLQAIENLLSNA
-726 MKYSGDSKRI
+726 MKYSGNSKQI
-736 EVRTFKEERM
+736 DVRTFRSERD
-746 AVVCVKD
+746 VVLCVKD

-787 LALVKNTMNAHH
+787 LALVKNTMNTHR

-804 KSLVGEGSEFELH
+804 KSRVGEGSEFELH
-817 FPLKVS
+817 FPLKSP

>member
-1 MNGSRL
+1 MSASRL
-7 RNTSFLLGFL
+7 RNTLFLLGFL
-17 SACAVCAIGIVSTA
+17 SACAVCAIGIISTA
-31 SRLNLDTTA
+31 SRLNLDTAA

-120 GLYLLGVVMLCGVF
+120 GLYLFGVVVVCAVF
-134 LFATWF
+134 LFAAWF
-140 VEKKSPFDDR
+140 VEEKSPFDDR

-176 FSVANALHIGFLFAY
+176 FSVANTLHIGFLFAY

-198 FRWSLTFPKPRLHSS
+198 FRWSLNFPKAHTRSS
-213 TIEAMLFYGVMLCA
+213 HRIIFYALLLCA
-227 TVLSFYA
+227 VVLSLYAAIQFHEA
-234 VVQFREAVS
+234 VV
-243 EKAYLFF
+243 EKTYSFF
-250 QKYQTALNFCRVFFA
+250 QKYQTALNLCRVFFA
-265 LLIIGALFN
+265 LLVAGALFN
-274 LSRAYTHLQA
+274 LSRAYIHLQA

-299 IGALP
+299 VGGLP
-304 FVLFSIFPLVL
+304 FVLFSLFPLVL
-315 FDASPIPDE
+315 FDVTLVPDE
-324 LTVALSLLAPPMLAI
+324 LALALALLSPVMLAI
-339 AVTRYRLLDVDAL
+339 AITRYRLLDVDML
-352 FVQSFTFLATLL
+352 FVQSFTFLSTLL
-364 LIGAL
+364 LLSML
-369 YGASVFLLSQL
+369 YGVALFLLSQL

-387 SPYLISAFAAI
+387 SPYLISAFVAI

-417 RIFKAQ
+417 HIFKAQ
-423 FNAERAEAQL
+423 FNAERAETQL
-433 SAEIQTAT
+433 TAAIQKAT
-441 SEDDLAEILAHHLD
+441 SEDDLAETLAHHLY
-455 ALLGVSSVAMTY
+455 ALLGVSSVAITF

-489 GILFSPPVSEPQLL
+489 SILFSAPLSEPQLL
-503 ARRAQLEDGIA
+503 ARHEQLEDGIA
-514 YCPADESRFERWR
+514 YCPANDSRFERWQ

-532 PIASERALLGYILLG
+532 PIVSERAILGYILLG
-547 EKTSQL
+547 EKHSQL

-568 QTAITLAR
+568 KTATILAR

-665 EAHRFETLN
+665 ETHHFETLN
-674 LSTLAHEAV
+674 LSALAAEAV

-694 FDVKTHFEAEPLLI
+694 FEVKTNFEPTLLI
-708 DGDKP
+708 EGDKP
-713 SLLQAIENLLTNA
+713 LLLQAIENLLTNA
-726 MKYSGDSKRI
+726 MKYSGNSKQI
-736 EVRTFKEERM
+736 DVRTFRSERD
-746 AVVCVKD
+746 AVLCVKD

-787 LALVKNTMNAHH
+787 LALVKNTMNTHR

-817 FPLKVS
+817 FPLKSS

>member
-1 MNGSRL
+1 MSASRL
-7 RNTSFLLGFL
+7 RNASFLLAFL
-17 SACAVCAIGIVSTA
+17 TACAVCAVGIVSTA
-31 SRLNLDTTA
+31 SRLNLNTTA
-40 FEKGD
+40 LEKGD

-71 KVEPLMVERIRERK
+71 KVEPLMVERIRERN
-85 VYRVTFDGESQQI
+85 VYRVTFDGESQQVIPI
-98 VPVLVRD
+98 VVRD

-134 LFATWF
+134 LFAAWF

-150 SLPFSLASM
+150 SLPFSLAAM
-159 LIAVMIATAQAR
+159 LIAMMIATAQAR

-176 FSVANALHIGFLFAY
+176 FSVASALHIGFLFAY

-198 FRWSLTFPKPRLHSS
+198 FRWSLNFPKAETRSS
-213 TIEAMLFYGVMLCA
+213 HRIIFYALLLCA
-227 TVLSFYA
+227 IVLSLYV
-234 VVQFREAVS
+234 VVQFREAVV
-243 EKAYLFF
+243 EKTYPFF
-250 QKYQTALNFCRVFFA
+250 QKYQTALNFCRAFFA
-265 LLIIGALFN
+265 LLMIGALFH
-274 LSRAYTHLQA
+274 LSRTYTHLQA
-284 EGDLRRLRWT
+284 EGDLRRLRWV

-299 IGALP
+299 VGALP
-304 FVLFSIFPLVL
+304 FVILSLFPLIV
-315 FDASPIPDE
+315 FDVTLVPDE
-324 LTVALSLLAPPMLAI
+324 LTVALSLLAPAMLAI
-339 AVTRYRLLDVDAL
+339 AITRYRLLDVDVL
-352 FVQSFTFLATLL
+352 FVQSFTFLSTLL
-364 LIGAL
+364 LLGVL
-369 YGASVFLLSQL
+369 YGVALFLLSQL
-380 FASAESY
+380 FAETESY
-387 SPYLISAFAAI
+387 SPYLVATFATVL
-398 FVLICFEP
+398 VLICFEP
-406 IKARVQAFANQ
+406 MKARVQAFANQ
-417 RIFKAQ
+417 HIFKAQ

-433 SAEIQTAT
+433 SAEIQAAT

-455 ALLGVSSVAMTY
+455 TLLGVSSVAVTF

-478 AQRNFILKEPR
+478 AERNFILKEPR
-489 GILFSPPVSEPQLL
+489 SILFSPPLSEPQLV
-503 ARRAQLEDGIA
+503 ARREQLEEGIA
-514 YCPADESRFERWR
+514 YCPANDSRFERWR
-527 IALAV
+527 ITLAV
-532 PIASERALLGYILLG
+532 PIASERAILGYILLG
-547 EKTSQL
+547 EKHSQL
-553 AFNAEEIRLLQSIAS
+553 AFNAEEIRLLRSIAS
-568 QTAITLAR
+568 TTATTLAR

-639 MIQGESERL
+639 MIHGESERL

-656 SFAKSEKGI
+656 SFAKSERGI
-665 EAHRFETLN
+665 EAHHFETLN
-674 LSTLAHEAV
+674 LSALATEAV

-694 FDVKTHFEAEPLLI
+694 FDVKTNFESELWI

-713 SLLQAIENLLTNA
+713 SLLQAIENLLSNA
-726 MKYSGDSKRI
+726 MKYSGDSKQI
-736 EVRTFKEERM
+736 DVRTFRDGRD
-746 AVVCVKD
+746 AVLCVKD

-772 SPDERSKQIGGAGLG
+772 SSNERSKQIGGAGLG
-787 LALVKNTMNAHH
+787 LALVENTMSAHR

-804 KSLVGEGSEFELH
+804 KSLVGKGSEFELH
-817 FPLKVS
+817 FPLKAS